1 MIWVDFAIIGIIA
14 LSAVIGLAR
23 GFIRE
28 VLSLA
33 IWVVA
38 VFAAWTFHRP
48 LAEQLTPW
56 LSTPSVRIGV
66 AFIILVLVV
75 LILGAIL
82 GQILTTLI
90 EKTGLTGTDRL
101 LGVVFGAARGALL
114 VAVLV
119 YLAALTPMPDDPW
132 WKESQLIGHF
142 QTLADRMLALIP
154 PEVEAKLK
162 SL

>member
-14 LSAVIGLAR
+14 LSAIIGLAR

-66 AFIILVLVV
+66 AFIVLVLVV

-82 GQILTTLI
+82 GQILSTLI

>member
-14 LSAVIGLAR
+14 LSAIIGLAR

-82 GQILTTLI
+82 GQILSTLI

>member
-14 LSAVIGLAR
+14 LSAIIGLAR

-38 VFAAWTFHRP
+38 VFAAWTFHRT

-66 AFIILVLVV
+66 AFIVLVLVV

-82 GQILTTLI
+82 GQILSTLI

>member
-14 LSAVIGLAR
+14 LSAIIGLAR

-38 VFAAWTFHRP
+38 VFAAWTFHRT

-82 GQILTTLI
+82 GQILSTLI

>member
-1 MIWVDFAIIGIIA
+1 MIWVDYAIIGIIV
-14 LSAVIGLAR
+14 LSAIIGLSR
-23 GFIRE
+23 GLIRE
-28 VLSLA
+28 VLSLT

-75 LILGAIL
+75 LILGAIV

>member
-1 MIWVDFAIIGIIA
+1 MIWVDYVIIAILA

-23 GFIRE
+23 GLIRE
-28 VLSLA
+28 VLSLV

-38 VFAAWTFHRP
+38 VLVAWTFYSP
-48 LAEQLTPW
+48 LADQLTPW

-66 AFIILVLVV
+66 AFVILVFVV

-82 GQILTTLI
+82 GQLLTTLVD
-90 EKTGLTGTDRL
+90 KTGLTGTDRL

-119 YLAALTPMPDDPW
+119 YLAALTPMPEDPW
-132 WKESQLIGHF
+132 WKESRLIGHF
-142 QTLADRMLALIP
+142 QTLADRVLAMIP
-154 PEVEAKLK
+154 PEVESKLK

>member
-14 LSAVIGLAR
+14 LSAIIGLAR

-82 GQILTTLI
+82 GQILSTLI

-142 QTLADRMLALIP
+142 QTLPDRVLALIP

>member
-90 EKTGLTGTDRL
+90 ETTGLTGTDRL

-119 YLAALTPMPDDPW
+119 YLAALTPMPEDPW

-142 QTLADRMLALIP
+142 QTLADRLLALVP

>member
-1 MIWVDFAIIGIIA
+1 MIWVDYVIIAILA

-23 GFIRE
+23 GLIRE
-28 VLSLA
+28 VLSLI

-38 VFAAWTFHRP
+38 VLVAWRFHSA
-48 LAEQLTPW
+48 LADQLTPW

-66 AFIILVLVV
+66 AFVILVFVV

-82 GQILTTLI
+82 GQLLTTLVD
-90 EKTGLTGTDRL
+90 KTGLTGTDRL

-119 YLAALTPMPDDPW
+119 YLAALTPMPEDPW

-142 QTLADRMLALIP
+142 QTLADRVLAMIP
-154 PEVEAKLK
+154 PAVEAKLK

>member
-1 MIWVDFAIIGIIA
+1 MIWVDFVIIGILA

-23 GFIRE
+23 GLIRE

-48 LAEQLTPW
+48 LADQLTPW

-66 AFIILVLVV
+66 AFIVLVLVV

-82 GQILTTLI
+82 GQLLTTLVD
-90 EKTGLTGTDRL
+90 KTGLTGTDRL

-114 VAVLV
+114 VALLV
-119 YLAALTPMPDDPW
+119 YLAALTPIPEDPW
-132 WKESQLIGHF
+132 WAQSRLIGHF
-142 QTLADRMLALIP
+142 QTLADRLLAMIP
-154 PEVEAKLK
+154 PELAAKLK

>member
-1 MIWVDFAIIGIIA
+1 MIWVDFVIIGILA

-23 GFIRE
+23 GLIRE
-28 VLSLA
+28 VLSLT

-38 VFAAWTFHRP
+38 LFAAWTFHSP
-48 LAEQLTPW
+48 LADQLIPW
-56 LSTPSVRIGV
+56 LSTPSVRVGV
-66 AFIILVLVV
+66 AFVVVVFVV

-82 GQILTTLI
+82 GQIMTTLVD
-90 EKTGLTGTDRL
+90 KTGLTGTDRL

-119 YLAALTPMPDDPW
+119 YLAALTPMPEDLW

-142 QTLADRMLALIP
+142 QTLADRMLAMIP
-154 PEVEAKLK
+154 PDVVAKLK

>member
-1 MIWVDFAIIGIIA
+1 MIWVDYVIIGILA

-23 GFIRE
+23 GLIRE
-28 VLSLA
+28 VLSLV

-38 VFAAWTFHRP
+38 VLVAWTFHNA
-48 LAEQLTPW
+48 LADQLAPW

-66 AFIILVLVV
+66 AFVILVFVV

-82 GQILTTLI
+82 GQVLTTLVD
-90 EKTGLTGTDRL
+90 KTGLTGTDRL

-119 YLAALTPMPDDPW
+119 YLASLTPMREDPW
-132 WKESQLIGHF
+132 WKESRLVGHF
-142 QTLADRMLALIP
+142 QTLADRILAMIP

>member
-14 LSAVIGLAR
+14 LSAIIGLAR

>member
-14 LSAVIGLAR
+14 LSAIIGLAR

-119 YLAALTPMPDDPW
+119 YLAALTPMPDDTW

>member
-1 MIWVDFAIIGIIA
+1 MIWVDYVIVGILA

-23 GFIRE
+23 GLIRE
-28 VLSLA
+28 VLSLI

-38 VFAAWTFHRP
+38 VLVAWKFHSP
-48 LAEQLTPW
+48 LADQLTHW

-66 AFIILVLVV
+66 AFVILVFVV

-82 GQILTTLI
+82 GQVLTTLVD
-90 EKTGLTGTDRL
+90 KTGLTGTDRL

-119 YLAALTPMPDDPW
+119 YLAALTPMLEDPW
-132 WKESQLIGHF
+132 WKESLLIGHF
-142 QTLADRMLALIP
+142 QTLADRVLAMIP

>member
-119 YLAALTPMPDDPW
+119 YLAALTPMPEDTW

>member
-1 MIWVDFAIIGIIA
+1 MIWVDFVIIGILA

-23 GFIRE
+23 GLIRE
-28 VLSLA
+28 VLSLT

-38 VFAAWTFHRP
+38 LFAAWTFHSP
-48 LAEQLTPW
+48 LADQLIPW
-56 LSTPSVRIGV
+56 LSTPSVRVGV
-66 AFIILVLVV
+66 AFVVVVFVV

-82 GQILTTLI
+82 GQILTTLVD
-90 EKTGLTGTDRL
+90 KTGLTGTDRL

-119 YLAALTPMPDDPW
+119 YLAALTPMPEDPW
-132 WKESQLIGHF
+132 WKESRLIGHF
-142 QTLADRMLALIP
+142 QTLADRMLAMIP
-154 PEVEAKLK
+154 PDVVAKLK

>member
-1 MIWVDFAIIGIIA
+1 MIWVDYVIVAILA

-23 GFIRE
+23 GLIRE
-28 VLSLA
+28 VLSLI

-38 VFAAWTFHRP
+38 VLVAWTFYHSV
-48 LAEQLTPW
+48 ADQLTPW

-66 AFIILVLVV
+66 AFVILVLVV

-82 GQILTTLI
+82 GQILTTLVD
-90 EKTGLTGTDRL
+90 KTGLTGTDRL

-114 VAVLV
+114 VALLV
-119 YLAALTPMPDDPW
+119 YLAALTPMPEDLW
-132 WKESQLIGHF
+132 WKESRLIGHF
-142 QTLADRMLALIP
+142 QTLADRVLALIP
-154 PEVEAKLK
+154 PEVETKLK